1 MGQSP
6 NNLASQKIE
15 PIKPW
20 DNVEENKEEV
30 TIKKVETKKS
40 SIAKYQF
47 ERPSLKG
54 ENSLVGDNLS
64 DIQLKS
70 IISSPDNVKKIRVQA
85 PEGKSHNRINS
96 QFDNES
102 SFVDISKIGNINEME
117 VQSLKESK
125 KSDNLEK
132 SNGYIFQESKK

>member
-20 DNVEENKEEV
+20 DNVEENKEEFTV
-30 TIKKVETKKS
+30 KKVETKKS
-40 SIAKYQF
+40 SIAKSQF
-47 ERPSLKG
+47 ERPSLKV

-70 IISSPDNVKKIRVQA
+70 IISSPDNVKKIRVIIQDLFGFQKA
-85 PEGKSHNRINS
+85 SS
-96 QFDNES
+96 Q
-102 SFVDISKIGNINEME
+102 VVAE
-117 VQSLKESK
+117 V
-125 KSDNLEK
+125 
-132 SNGYIFQESKK
+132 